1 MPNHIFYQQASEILN
16 TFQNSLLEQDI
27 ERWLDLFEED
37 AVFEF
42 PYAPEDFPK
51 RLAGK
56 AEIRAHVEG
65 LPNLLKIDKFSSLN
79 LYTDSN
85 KSTIIAEYNCDGTAT
100 QTGKPYPQTYISV
113 IELHDGKIKRFKDYW
128 NPLIVLESVQS

>member
-1 MPNHIFYQQASEILN
+1 MPNYSFYQQASEILN
-16 TFQNSLLEQDI
+16 AFHNSLLEQDL
-27 ERWLDLFEED
+27 ERWLGLFEEE

-51 RLAGK
+51 RLTGK
-56 AEIRAHVEG
+56 AEIRAHIEE
-65 LPNLLKIDKFSSLN
+65 LPNLLKINKFSCLN

-100 QTGKPYPQTYISV
+100 QTGKPYMQTYISV
-113 IELHDGKIKRFKDYW
+113 IELHDGKIKLFKDYW
-128 NPLIVLESVQS
+128 NPLIVLDSIQS